1 MGQQMTSGEPRG
13 ATAGRRH
20 GAQTLLAVAPALAAS
35 FVLSA
40 ALLASLPAAAATYKW
55 VDENGVVHY
64 TDRVPPEAINRGN
77 VELNKQGVPVRKT
90 EPALT
95 PEQRRAKAAEDEKR
109 RQQEKQQAEAERRD
123 FALLASYTSENE
135 IDLSRQ
141 RALATIEAV
150 LTSSQAFH
158 EQLTRRKAELEMQR
172 AGYQGKP
179 VPLALERE
187 YQGVLIELD
196 RQTELVKGK
205 KSEYTATAARYDADR
220 ARWRE
225 LSAAGRTAPDAA
237 GGASP
242 AAAPVSPAAAAATKP
257 SPSAPP
263 PRK

>member
-1 MGQQMTSGEPRG
+1 MTSGEPRSA
-13 ATAGRRH
+13 ATGRRH
-20 GAQTLLAVAPALAAS
+20 GARAVLAVAPALAAS
-35 FVLSA
+35 LAFGA
-40 ALLASLPAAAATYKW
+40 ALLAGLPAVAATYKW

-64 TDRVPPEAINRGN
+64 TDRVPPEALNRGN

-109 RQQEKQQAEAERRD
+109 RLQEKQQAEAERRD

-150 LTSSQAFH
+150 LTTSQAFH
-158 EQLTRRKAELEMQR
+158 EQLSRRKAELDKQR

-179 VPLALERE
+179 VPIALERE
-187 YQGVLIELD
+187 YQGVLTELD
-196 RQTELVKGK
+196 RQAELVKGK
-205 KSEYTATAARYDADR
+205 QAEYASTAARYDADR

-225 LSAAGRTAPDAA
+225 LSAAGRTAAEFAPAPA
-237 GGASP
+237 P
-242 AAAPVSPAAAAATKP
+242 AAPAAPAATAATKP
-257 SPSAPP
+257 AAPATP

>member
-1 MGQQMTSGEPRG
+1 MTSGEPG
-13 ATAGRRH
+13 GTAAGRRH
-20 GAQTLLAVAPALAAS
+20 GARAALAGAPALAAS
-35 FVLSA
+35 LAFGA
-40 ALLASLPAAAATYKW
+40 ALLAGFPAAAATYKW

-95 PEQRRAKAAEDEKR
+95 PEQRRAKATEDEKR
-109 RQQEKQQAEAERRD
+109 RLQEKQQAEAERRD

-150 LTSSQAFH
+150 LTTSQAFH
-158 EQLTRRKAELEMQR
+158 EQLSRRKADLEKQR

-179 VPLALERE
+179 IPIALERE
-187 YQGVLIELD
+187 YQGVLTELD
-196 RQTELVKGK
+196 RQAELVKGK
-205 KSEYTATAARYDADR
+205 KAEYSATAARYDADR

-225 LSAAGRTAPDAA
+225 LSAAGRTASELAPA
-237 GGASP
+237 P
-242 AAAPVSPAAAAATKP
+242 AAPAATAATKP
-257 SPSAPP
+257 AAPAAPS
-263 PRK
+263 RK

>member
-1 MGQQMTSGEPRG
+1 MTSRQRRAARTGWRAG
-13 ATAGRRH
+13 ARVV
-20 GAQTLLAVAPALAAS
+20 LDVAPAFAAPL
-35 FVLSA
+35 VLGA
-40 ALLASLPAAAATYKW
+40 ALLAAFPAAAATYKW

-64 TDRVPPEAINRGN
+64 TDRVPPEALNRGN

-109 RQQEKQQAEAERRD
+109 KQQEKQQADAERRD
-123 FALLASYTSENE
+123 FALLASYTSETE

-150 LTSSQAFH
+150 LTVSQSFH
-158 EQLTRRKAELEMQR
+158 EQLTRRKAELEQQR
-172 AGYQGKP
+172 AGYTGKP

-187 YQGVLIELD
+187 YQGVLTELD
-196 RQTELVKGK
+196 RQAELVKNK
-205 KSEYTATAARYDADR
+205 KAEYLATAARYDADR

-225 LSAAGRTAPDAA
+225 LSAAGRTTAPESANGTGTA
-237 GGASP
+237 PGAP
-242 AAAPVSPAAAAATKP
+242 AAASKSSPPAV
-257 SPSAPP
+257 P